1 MFGGLNYRLPSYFG
15 SSQMAIY
22 IYINEYMHIYIL
34 QYIIIII
41 IIIFIIILYVYIEIY
56 IISGSEKP
64 PASHY
69 WIKLTLFGG

>member
-1 MFGGLNYRLPSYFG
+1 
-15 SSQMAIY
+15 
-22 IYINEYMHIYIL
+22 MHIYIL
-34 QYIIIII
+34 QYIIIIII